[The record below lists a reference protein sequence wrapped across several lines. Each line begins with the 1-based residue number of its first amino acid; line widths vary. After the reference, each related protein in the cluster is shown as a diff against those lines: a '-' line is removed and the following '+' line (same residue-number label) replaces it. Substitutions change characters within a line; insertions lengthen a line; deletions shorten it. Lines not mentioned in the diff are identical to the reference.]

1 MFKSIHKQLNFGQTK
16 KKFSTVQKI
25 LILLILLSSAIVIL
39 ETENEIFETNKEF
52 FEYSKYFFGIIFTVE
67 YLLRVFTAGYLKK
80 YRGIG
85 GRISYIFSFWT
96 LVDLIAILPFFISL
110 F

>member
-1 MFKSIHKQLNFGQTK
+1 M
-16 KKFSTVQKI
+16 
-25 LILLILLSSAIVIL
+25 LSSVIVIL
-39 ETENEIFETNKEF
+39 ETENEIFESNKEF
-52 FEYSKYFFGIIFTVE
+52 FEYGKYFFGIIFTVE

-96 LVDLIAILPFFISL
+96 LVDLIAILPFFISGVNETFLLRL
-110 F
+110 FR